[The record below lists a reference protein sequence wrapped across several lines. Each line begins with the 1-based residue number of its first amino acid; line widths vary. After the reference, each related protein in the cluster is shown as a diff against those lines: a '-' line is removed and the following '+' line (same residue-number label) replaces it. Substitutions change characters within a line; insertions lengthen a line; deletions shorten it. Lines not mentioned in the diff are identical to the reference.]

1 MPDII
6 DRLLDGFKS
15 FSDDKYRKD
24 PREAMKKL
32 VEDGQDPDVLV
43 IACSDSRS
51 GPGTI
56 FQADPGEIF
65 VGRHIAALV
74 PPYDPERKGCAVAAE
89 IEFAIES
96 LQVKHIVVLGHTE
109 CGGVKG
115 LVSGL
120 PDGPVGEWMQQADD
134 VLTRTRKK
142 CGPAEPEKIRK
153 TAEKESIAWSVENLM
168 TYPAVKK
175 AVKEGKLQLHGWQ
188 FDMAE
193 GSLKAY
199 DPATKEFVAI
209 GGADKDAQCNDN
221 APDRKPKIGGPR
233 G

>member
-6 DRLLDGFKS
+6 NRLLDGFKS

-24 PREAMKKL
+24 PKEAMKKL

-56 FQADPGEIF
+56 FEADPGEIF

-89 IEFAIES
+89 IEYAVNT
-96 LQVKHIVVLGHTE
+96 LHVDHIVVLGHTE

-115 LVSGL
+115 LVDGL
-120 PDGPVGEWMQQADD
+120 KGGPVGEWMQQADD
-134 VLTRTRKK
+134 VLSRTRKK
-142 CGPAEPEKIRK
+142 CGPAEPEQIRK

-168 TYPAVKK
+168 TYPAVQK
-175 AVKEGKLQLHGWQ
+175 AVKDGKLKLHGWQ
-188 FDMAE
+188 FDMAK

-199 DPATKEFVAI
+199 DPATKDFAEI
-209 GGADKDAQCNDN
+209 GGADRDAQSNDN
-221 APDRKPKIGGPR
+221 APHRKPKIGGPH